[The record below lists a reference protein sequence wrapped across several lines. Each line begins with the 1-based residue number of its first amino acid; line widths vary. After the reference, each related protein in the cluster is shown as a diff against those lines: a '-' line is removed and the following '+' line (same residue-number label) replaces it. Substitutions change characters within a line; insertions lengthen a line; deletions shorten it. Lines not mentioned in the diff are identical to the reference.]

1 MVSFKFPAALLLCHL
16 TSAFSLS
23 ISPAQLITGSENSS
37 AVLFPARQVLRRGE
51 KYRSLIDNR
60 FSSQSNLTA
69 PPPIPGFE
77 VRLLFDQNPI
87 LNLFEVYNNAIE
99 AIGWLA
105 VHPYSLSMILDITMT
120 APFYGEELRI
130 NMWPER
136 TRLFQVKYGV
146 RAIYEA
152 GIALAAK
159 PITRRGYVPRLY
171 AGLFLQ
177 NRQIG
182 FMKWQHKQRTVA
194 GAANGT
200 VDLVDV
206 VNSTSTLQLMHVDG
220 PTSLQVDKGDIVDPK
235 DSKFKITYEVCDK
248 DAHLP
253 ETFSAFLDAMAT
265 AATYDEFATG
275 AFVNAVSV
283 SGDIALNVHGS
294 DVDSSFSWRR
304 LVRTLTLLWENV
316 VMDHKF
322 NELDFEVFY
331 AGRKIG
337 EGFIMNMTLPR
348 TSMAFSC

>member
-16 TSAFSLS
+16 TSAFALS
-23 ISPAQLITGSENSS
+23 ILPAQQITGSENIS
-37 AVLFPARQVLRRGE
+37 AVLFPAIL
-51 KYRSLIDNR
+51 
-60 FSSQSNLTA
+60 SNLTA

-87 LNLFEVYNNAIE
+87 LVLYQVYNNAIE
-99 AIGWLA
+99 TMIWLA
-105 VHPYSLSMILDITMT
+105 VQPYSYPLIVDVTMT
-120 APFYGEELRI
+120 TPFYVEELRLD
-130 NMWPER
+130 MWPER
-136 TRLFQVKYGV
+136 TTRFQMKHAVQ
-146 RAIYEA
+146 AIYEA
-152 GIALAAK
+152 GIALAVK

-182 FMKWQHKQRTVA
+182 FMKWQHKQRAVA
-194 GAANGT
+194 GATNGT

-220 PTSLQVDKGDIVDPK
+220 PTSLQVDMGDIVDPR
-235 DSKFKITYEVCDK
+235 DSQFKITYEVCDK

-253 ETFSAFLDAMAT
+253 ETFSAFLDAIAT

-275 AFVNAVSV
+275 AFVNAASV

-294 DVDSSFSWRR
+294 DVDSSLSWRR
-304 LVRTLTLLWENV
+304 LVRTLTLLWENII
-316 VMDHKF
+316 MDHNFK
-322 NELDFEVFY
+322 ELDFEIFY

-337 EGFIMNMTLPR
+337 EGFIMNLTAPR